1 MKILV
6 TAGPTRERLDPV
18 RYISNRST
26 GKMGYAVACAA
37 RDAGHEV
44 TLVSGPVAL
53 PAPEGVTLIRVES
66 AAEMAFCVFDA
77 FPRQDLVVMA
87 AAVADYRP
95 VEISEHKIK
104 KQKGDLL
111 LRLERT
117 TDILAELGARKR
129 PGQLLVGFAAESE
142 NLLEN
147 ARKKLAS
154 KQLDWIAANSV
165 ADGFATDTNKVI
177 LLGRDGSE
185 TVIGP
190 DTKIRVA
197 ARLVEKITSPQPT
210 K

>member
-53 PAPEGVTLIRVES
+53 PAPEGVTLVRVES
-66 AAEMAFCVFDA
+66 AAEMASCVFDA

-117 TDILAELGARKR
+117 ADILAELGARKR
-129 PGQLLVGFAAESE
+129 PDQILVGFAAESE

-165 ADGFATDTNKVI
+165 ADGFATDTNKIV

-197 ARLVEKITSPQPT
+197 ARLVEKITSPEPT

>member
-37 RDAGHEV
+37 RDAGHDV

-53 PAPEGVTLIRVES
+53 AAPEGISLVRVES
-66 AAEMAFCVFDA
+66 ASEMAAAVFEA

-95 VEISEHKIK
+95 VEIAEHKIK

-129 PGQLLVGFAAESE
+129 QGQYLAGFAAESE
-142 NLLEN
+142 DLLEN
-147 ARKKLAS
+147 ARKKLAG
-154 KQLDWIAANSV
+154 KGLDWIAANTV
-165 ADGFATDTNKVI
+165 ADGFGTDTNTII
-177 LLGRDGSE
+177 LLGRGGSE

-190 DTKIRVA
+190 DTKARVA
-197 ARLVEKITSPQPT
+197 SRLVELITLPQTT

>member
-53 PAPEGVTLIRVES
+53 SAPEGISLVRVES
-66 AAEMAFCVFDA
+66 ASEMAAAVFDA

-117 TDILAELGARKR
+117 ADILAELGARKQ
-129 PGQLLVGFAAESE
+129 PGQRLAGFAAESE

-147 ARKKLAS
+147 ARKKLAG
-154 KQLDWIAANSV
+154 KRLDWIAANTV
-165 ADGFATDTNKVI
+165 ADGFGTDTNTII

-190 DTKIRVA
+190 DTKARVA
-197 ARLVEKITSPQPT
+197 ARLVELITLSQST

>member
-44 TLVSGPVAL
+44 TLISGPVAL
-53 PAPEGVTLIRVES
+53 PAPEGVALVRVES
-66 AAEMAFCVFDA
+66 AAEMASRVFDA

-142 NLLEN
+142 DLLEN

-154 KQLDWIAANSV
+154 KQLDWIAANTV
-165 ADGFATDTNKVI
+165 ADGFATDTNKII

-197 ARLVEKITSPQPT
+197 ARLVEKITSPRST

>member
-44 TLVSGPVAL
+44 TLISGPVAL
-53 PAPEGVTLIRVES
+53 PAPEGVALVRVES
-66 AAEMAFCVFDA
+66 AAEMASRVFDA

-142 NLLEN
+142 DLLEN

-154 KQLDWIAANSV
+154 KQLDWIAANTV
-165 ADGFATDTNKVI
+165 ADGFATDTNKII

-197 ARLVEKITSPQPT
+197 ARLVEKITSPRSA

>member
-26 GKMGYAVACAA
+26 GKMGYAAACAA

-53 PAPEGVTLIRVES
+53 PAPEGVALVRVES
-66 AAEMAFCVFDA
+66 AAEMAAAVFDA
-77 FPRQDLVVMA
+77 FPRQDLVIMA

-117 TDILAELGARKR
+117 TDILSELGARKR
-129 PGQLLVGFAAESE
+129 PGQLLAGFAAESE

-165 ADGFATDTNKVI
+165 ADGFATDTNTIV

-190 DTKIRVA
+190 DTKLRVA
-197 ARLVEKITSPQPT
+197 AKLVDMITSPGKT

>member
-44 TLVSGPVAL
+44 TLISGPVAL
-53 PAPEGVTLIRVES
+53 PAPEGVALVRVES
-66 AAEMAFCVFDA
+66 AAEMASRVFDA

-142 NLLEN
+142 DLLEN

-154 KQLDWIAANSV
+154 KQLDWIAANTV
-165 ADGFATDTNKVI
+165 ADGFATDTNKI
-177 LLGRDGSE
+177 MLLGRDGSE

-197 ARLVEKITSPQPT
+197 ARLVEKITSPRST